1 MNGNFETKKER
12 NGQKIFGFDATHAY
26 TNNLKEL
33 AGNKDLHSE
42 IIPPNKVLGSCMS
55 WATGT
60 NGTIFSVNKL
70 HSNAQNPIKKFTK
83 VFARRVA
90 RTAIPSDCQ
99 NCECTGKC
107 LNSKKLNCSGGI
119 LITNTS
125 LI

>member
-26 TNNLKEL
+26 TNNLKEPT
-33 AGNKDLHSE
+33 GNKDLHSE
-42 IIPPNKVLGSCMS
+42 IIPPNKILGSCMS

-60 NGTIFSVNKL
+60 NGTVFSVNKL
-70 HSNAQNPIKKFTK
+70 HSNAQNPVKKFTK

-99 NCECTGKC
+99 NCECTGK
-107 LNSKKLNCSGGI
+107 SS
-119 LITNTS
+119 
-125 LI
+125 